1 MKYSL
6 ILLYSYGHVLY
17 NMSVSYRNKG
27 RDGMLCEF

>member
-6 ILLYSYGHVLY
+6 ILLYSYGRVLY
-17 NMSVSYRNKG
+17 NMSVYYINKG